1 MYCAFIDYQMVFDTV
16 IRDALRSKLMR
27 LGISCKMLDMLKAI
41 YHSVKSCVKIS
52 PYTNFSEMFDVT
64 IGLKQGE
71 PLSPILF
78 ILFINDV
85 SNALDFSKLTEKD
98 LNYLSLYMLL
108 FADDIVLFTTDPHSL
123 QSQLD
128 AISNYS
134 STWGLKINVG
144 KTKICIFESRK
155 SRNDS
160 SWFVYDKKVEVVDN
174 FKYLGVDFLYTGN
187 MKNSKYSM
195 TKH

>member
-1 MYCAFIDYQMVFDTV
+1 
-16 IRDALRSKLMR
+16 
-27 LGISCKMLDMLKAI
+27 MLDMLKAI
-41 YHSVKSCVKIS
+41 YFSVKSCVKIS
-52 PYTNFSEMFDVT
+52 AYTDFSEMFDVT

-85 SNALDFSKLTEKD
+85 SNAFDFSKLTEKD
-98 LNYLSLYMLL
+98 LNYLSLCMLL

-144 KTKICIFESRK
+144 KTKICIFERRK
-155 SRNDS
+155 SRNDF
-160 SWFVYDKKVEVVDN
+160 SWFVYDKKVEVVDH